1 VLRGLEYLRSA
12 AVTPDERM
20 AEAIDLIASKR
31 DDDRRWGLETRHPG
45 AMPVE
50 LDEGE
55 GRPSRWN
62 TLRARRVLDWYTARG

>member
-1 VLRGLEYLRSA
+1 MLRGLEYLRSA
-12 AVTPDERM
+12 SVTPDERV

-31 DDDRRWGLETRHPG
+31 DDDGRWALETRHPG

-62 TLRARRVLDWYTARG
+62 TLRALRVLDWYSARG